1 MLVSAPGDYGFTPGD
16 LAERRVAPLLPPDF
30 AEYWQLFREEVAA
43 AQPRPRGC
51 DAVEFTS
58 LRGVRIA
65 MRVDRP
71 ADRIAGMLLI
81 LHGAEVSDD
90 IEAEPP
96 AWAQSLPMAIVRVR
110 VRGFPPSHADDP
122 ARHAGVP
129 WILRDIED
137 PGQWIVRG
145 AVGDVLLARR
155 AALTMLSDELPP
167 HAPWMLE
174 GTSLGGGLAIIAAAQ
189 AALLG
194 DPPARLAISL
204 PSLGDWDFRTTHVD
218 LGFGGMIA
226 ERLRQL
232 RGDGDRIRRSLA
244 LCDAVHHAF
253 HVQVPLLARL
263 AHRDEVV
270 PAPAAYAVTAA
281 IGSAERA
288 LHYVTFG
295 HYDGGLADLRR
306 HAQFER
312 RLTRFLDPDVAV
324 DAALGDD
331 AAGAAAS

>member
-30 AEYWQLFREEVAA
+30 AEYWRLFREEVAA
-43 AQPRPRGC
+43 TQPRPRGS
-51 DAVEFTS
+51 DAVEYTS
-58 LRGVRIA
+58 VRGARIA

-71 ADRIAGMLLI
+71 AGRIAGMLLV
-81 LHGAEVSDD
+81 LHGAEVPDD

-96 AWAQSLPMAIVRVR
+96 AWAQSLPLAIVRVR

-122 ARHAGVP
+122 ARHASVP

-155 AALTMLSDELPP
+155 AALTMLREELPP
-167 HAPWMLE
+167 HVPWMLE

-244 LCDAVHHAF
+244 LCDALHHAG

-263 AHRDEVV
+263 AQRDEVV
-270 PAPAAYAVTAA
+270 PAPAAHALIAA
-281 IGSAERA
+281 IASTKRA
-288 LHYVTFG
+288 VHHVTFG

-306 HAQFER
+306 HVQFER
-312 RLTRFLDPDVAV
+312 RLTQFLNPDVPV
-324 DAALGDD
+324 DAALRGDG
-331 AAGAAAS
+331 AGASPS